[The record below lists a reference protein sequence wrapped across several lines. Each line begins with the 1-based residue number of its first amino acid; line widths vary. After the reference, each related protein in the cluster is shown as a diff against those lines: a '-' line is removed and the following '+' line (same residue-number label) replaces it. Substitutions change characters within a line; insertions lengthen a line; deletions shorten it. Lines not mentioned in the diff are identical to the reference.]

1 MSQTDDIIKSPEQL
15 AQFSMELTDHE
26 VGEIAKII
34 GKIQRTY
41 GQKHNTPENLDMLRD
56 EALTRL
62 AEIGI
67 LATVDPTPC
76 YHNEPPIVEII
87 GKVPGHEMHTH
98 GFDHEKKSWE
108 VKKANELGEAYRGQ
122 KEKHNG

>member
-26 VGEIAKII
+26 VGQIAQII

-41 GQKHNTPENLDMLRD
+41 GKKHNSPENLDMLRD

-76 YHNEPPIVEII
+76 FHNEPPIVEII